1 MPPTNRQLV
10 RLMEE
15 HGLSRADV
23 AKKLNVSPELVGRWM
38 VESNGSTLEIM
49 PEAELRLLQYALMSE
64 NTRYHLF

>member
-10 RLMEE
+10 QLMEE

-23 AKKLNVSPELVGRWM
+23 AKKLNVAPELVGRWM
-38 VESNGSTLEIM
+38 VESSGSTLEIM

-64 NTRYHLF
+64 NKRYHLF